1 VNDAAHPPVKAP
13 PVKAP
18 QVTGPGTEPG
28 PEPIPGPDAQP
39 AGPEAGTP
47 TTGRAALGTA
57 LRGRLASAGDRLSR
71 WPWWVQVGGLYLA
84 ARLVSALIFMAAALH
99 QGVNPWF
106 PPRPDY
112 WSFINIWDARWYG
125 EALQNGYPEVL
136 PTDVTGAVQENTWAF
151 YALFPML
158 GRVLAG
164 VTGMHAAAAL
174 TLIASAGGLGAAL
187 VVYRLFRLKSGHGAA
202 LWGTVFFSTYPVSGV
217 LQVPYAESLNL
228 LLLAAALLLVVQRR
242 YLSAMPVVVLMC
254 LSRPTGVPFA
264 AMVGLL
270 LLHRIWQSRAAG
282 RTAGQAVEGH
292 DVAHGASRYETATPH
307 RGGGLWALAGLTGVS
322 GIGALL
328 WPAIAWAVTGDLQA
342 YTKTET
348 VWRGHDL
355 VPFQPWFDT
364 GVLLFGPTLG
374 VLAPFVLVALFAL
387 LMTSK
392 PAAALGTELRL
403 WCCCYLGYLLVFL
416 HPQTSTF
423 RMMLPLFPLA
433 LSAALVSRSRAY
445 RGTVVLMFL
454 LLQIVWIVWLW
465 AWAPLPGGGD
475 YPP

>member
-1 VNDAAHPPVKAP
+1 
-13 PVKAP
+13 
-18 QVTGPGTEPG
+18 
-28 PEPIPGPDAQP
+28 
-39 AGPEAGTP
+39 
-47 TTGRAALGTA
+47 
-57 LRGRLASAGDRLSR
+57 
-71 WPWWVQVGGLYLA
+71 VGGLYLA
-84 ARLVSALIFMAAALH
+84 ARLVSAWIFMAAALH
-99 QGVNPWF
+99 QGANPWF
-106 PPRPDY
+106 PARPGY
-112 WSFINIWDARWYG
+112 WSFVSIWDGRWYG

-136 PTDVTGAVQENTWAF
+136 PTDGTGAVQENAWAF
-151 YALFPML
+151 YPLFPTL

-164 VTGMHAAAAL
+164 VTGLHPASAL
-174 TLIASAGGLGAAL
+174 TLIASVCGVGAAL
-187 VVYRLFRLKSGHGAA
+187 VVYSLFRFKAGHGTA
-202 LWGTVFFSTYPVSGV
+202 LWGTVFFSSFPVSAV
-217 LQVPYAESLNL
+217 LQVPYAESLNV
-228 LLLAAALLLVVQRR
+228 LLLAAALLLVVRRR

-270 LLHRIWQSRAAG
+270 LLYRLWQRRAAG
-282 RTAGQAVEGH
+282 RHTQRAGEPGEGRSAVY
-292 DVAHGASRYETATPH
+292 STPH
-307 RGGGLWALAGLTGVS
+307 LRTPTPHSSSELWAMAGLTAVS
-322 GIGALL
+322 AIGALL
-328 WPAIAWAVTGDLQA
+328 WPAIAWAVTGDLEA

-374 VLAPFVLVALFAL
+374 VLAPFVFVTLFAL
-387 LMTSK
+387 AMMSR
-392 PAAALGTELRL
+392 PVAALGTELRL
-403 WCCCYLGYLLVFL
+403 WCSCYMGYLLVFL

-423 RMMLPLFPLA
+423 RMLLPLFPLA
-433 LSAALVSRSRAY
+433 LSAAMASRSRAY